1 MFERGDFHYFYDDP
15 NLPLIY
21 PEDEEIVPVPGFGFF
36 PITVK
41 EELEK
46 MTWVSKCDYIVL
58 SWRIIILPF
67 CNL

>member
-1 MFERGDFHYFYDDP
+1 MFEHGDFHDYYDNS
-15 NLPLIY
+15 NLSLTLMY

-58 SWRIIILPF
+58 SW
-67 CNL
+67 